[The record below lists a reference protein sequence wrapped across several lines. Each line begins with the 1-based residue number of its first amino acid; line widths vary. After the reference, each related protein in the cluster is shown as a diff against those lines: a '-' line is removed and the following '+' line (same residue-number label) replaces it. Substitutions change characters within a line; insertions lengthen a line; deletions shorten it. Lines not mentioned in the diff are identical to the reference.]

1 MSNNGNYKDLGI
13 NSPKELF
20 NLETEVYKSK
30 VKIEQSRA
38 LIEENRMMILSNYS
52 SAFTGNRRMALSN
65 TEEVYVNRIT
75 ILDNMVSNS
84 EPEADYIK
92 IQKEKNRL
100 EYTLHKANIN
110 TQTLEVSERM
120 AAVNAEL
127 VKINRQIMETNK
139 IIVEFN
145 AAQIE
150 ANTKLLEGEK
160 ISENVSSEEMKK
172 EINSN
177 KLFIIQIQS
186 IIASLSDKVEKVFSK
201 SSANNENLMK
211 NKDEIYTRR
220 NEILENREAIERNKE
235 RIEALM
241 Q

>member
-1 MSNNGNYKDLGI
+1 MSDDGNYKDLGI

-20 NLETEVYKSK
+20 KLETDVYKSK

-65 TEEVYVNRIT
+65 TEEVYVNRLT
-75 ILDNMVSNS
+75 ILDNMISDS
-84 EPEADYIK
+84 EIEANYIK

-110 TQTLEVSERM
+110 AQTLEVSERM

-139 IIVEFN
+139 TIVEFN
-145 AAQIE
+145 KTQIE
-150 ANTKLLEGEK
+150 ANKKLMDSKKIGEDF
-160 ISENVSSEEMKK
+160 STEVNKK
-172 EINSN
+172 EINTN
-177 KLFIIQIQS
+177 KLFISQIQS
-186 IIASLSDKVEKVFSK
+186 ILSVLSDKVERVFSK
-201 SSANNENLMK
+201 SNTNNENLVK
-211 NKDEIYTRR
+211 NKNEIYARR
-220 NEILENREAIERNKE
+220 NEILENREAIEKNKE
-235 RIEALM
+235 RIEKLIE
-241 Q
+241 

>member
-1 MSNNGNYKDLGI
+1 MSNDDNYKDLGI

-150 ANTKLLEGEK
+150 ANTKLLEGK
-160 ISENVSSEEMKK
+160 ISENVSPEEMKK

-211 NKDEIYTRR
+211 NKDEIYKRR

-235 RIEALM
+235 RIETLM
-241 Q
+241 E

>member
-1 MSNNGNYKDLGI
+1 MSDDSNYKDLGI

-20 NLETEVYKSK
+20 KLETDVYKSK

-65 TEEVYVNRIT
+65 TEEVFVNRLT
-75 ILDNMVSNS
+75 ILENMVPKSKT
-84 EPEADYIK
+84 EEDYIK

-100 EYTLHKANIN
+100 EFTLQKANIN
-110 TQTLEVSERM
+110 ALTLEVNERM
-120 AAVNAEL
+120 ANVNAEL

-139 IIVEFN
+139 TIVEFN
-145 AAQIE
+145 AIQIE
-150 ANTKLLEGEK
+150 ANTKLIDSEK
-160 ISENVSSEEMKK
+160 VVERVSPEEMKK
-172 EINSN
+172 EINAN

-186 IIASLSDKVEKVFSK
+186 IIASLSDRVEKVFSK
-201 SSANNENLMK
+201 SNANNENLLQ

-220 NEILENREAIERNKE
+220 NEILENRQAIEVNKE
-235 RIEALM
+235 RIEKLIK
-241 Q
+241 

>member
-110 TQTLEVSERM
+110 AQTLEVSERM

-127 VKINRQIMETNK
+127 VKINQQIMQTNK

-145 AAQIE
+145 ATQIE
-150 ANTKLLEGEK
+150 ANTKLLEGK
-160 ISENVSSEEMKK
+160 ISENVSPEEMKK

-235 RIEALM
+235 RIETLM
-241 Q
+241 E

>member
-110 TQTLEVSERM
+110 AQTLEVSERM
-120 AAVNAEL
+120 ANVNAEL

-145 AAQIE
+145 ATQIE
-150 ANTKLLEGEK
+150 ANTKLLEGK
-160 ISENVSSEEMKK
+160 ISENVSPEEMKK

>member
-1 MSNNGNYKDLGI
+1 MSNDDNYKDLGI

-75 ILDNMVSNS
+75 ILDNMVANS

-110 TQTLEVSERM
+110 AQTLEVSERM
-120 AAVNAEL
+120 ANVNAEL

-145 AAQIE
+145 ATQIE
-150 ANTKLLEGEK
+150 ANTKLLEGK
-160 ISENVSSEEMKK
+160 ISENVSPEEMKK

-186 IIASLSDKVEKVFSK
+186 IMASLSDKVEKVFSK
-201 SSANNENLMK
+201 SSANNENLVK
-211 NKDEIYTRR
+211 NKDEIYKRR

-235 RIEALM
+235 RIETLM
-241 Q
+241 E

>member
-1 MSNNGNYKDLGI
+1 MSNDDNYKDLGI

-110 TQTLEVSERM
+110 AQTLEVSERM
-120 AAVNAEL
+120 ANVNAEL

-145 AAQIE
+145 ATQIE
-150 ANTKLLEGEK
+150 ANTKLLEGK
-160 ISENVSSEEMKK
+160 ISENVSPEEMKK

-186 IIASLSDKVEKVFSK
+186 IMASLSDKVEKVFSK

-211 NKDEIYTRR
+211 NKDEIYKRR

-235 RIEALM
+235 RIETLM
-241 Q
+241 E

>member
-1 MSNNGNYKDLGI
+1 MSNDGNYKDLGI

-110 TQTLEVSERM
+110 AQTLEVSERM
-120 AAVNAEL
+120 ANVNAEL

-150 ANTKLLEGEK
+150 ANTKLLEGK
-160 ISENVSSEEMKK
+160 ISENVSPEEMKK

-186 IIASLSDKVEKVFSK
+186 IMASLSDKVEKVFSK

-211 NKDEIYTRR
+211 NKDEIYKRR

-235 RIEALM
+235 RIETLM
-241 Q
+241 E